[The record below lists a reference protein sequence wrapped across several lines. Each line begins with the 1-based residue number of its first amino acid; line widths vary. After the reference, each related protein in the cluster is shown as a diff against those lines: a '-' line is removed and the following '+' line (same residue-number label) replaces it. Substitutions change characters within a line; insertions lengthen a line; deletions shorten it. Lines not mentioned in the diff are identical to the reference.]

1 MFHNSRY
8 LTKGVQAEIP
18 LELQLFMW
26 GCIDSLPQER
36 DYLQVFE
43 LNADGNMQKVV
54 HHTEQP
60 EHRQEYLIP
69 SKTPV
74 TEKVYV
80 IDDGE
85 HSTMLLAEEY

>member
-18 LELQLFMW
+18 FELQIFMW

-43 LNADGNMQKVV
+43 LSADGNMQKII

-60 EHRQEYLIP
+60 EHRQEYMIP
-69 SKTPV
+69 SENPV
-74 TEKVYV
+74 ENKIYV